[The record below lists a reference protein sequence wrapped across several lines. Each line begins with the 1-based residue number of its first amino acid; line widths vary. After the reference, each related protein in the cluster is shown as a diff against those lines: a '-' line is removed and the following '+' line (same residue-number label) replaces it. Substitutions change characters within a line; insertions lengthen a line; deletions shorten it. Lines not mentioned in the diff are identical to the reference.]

1 MKEIKIFLASSKEL
15 ELERD
20 KFASLINQL
29 NRIFKRRG
37 LELELVIWEYLGSS
51 MSKKR
56 KQDEYNDELRQCE
69 ICLVVFWNVFGD
81 YTREEFNIA
90 YDELCAGNNPKRL
103 YVFFKEPAQMT
114 DDMLSFKNSF
124 ADKYGHFYSVFDNPD
139 TLKLNF
145 LLQLEIFKNDVLDIS
160 KLVSIENSCVSLDGV
175 SFIDLKNV
183 SFAANNENYTSLQ
196 QQIDK
201 QRKRVIRY
209 PDDLEEQSELHTLLE
224 KRKGM
229 EDDMLNLA
237 RKLAEQSI
245 YKMSSRMIEA
255 RRLFEL
261 GELQAVIKILDTK
274 DIIADIKSSKSAIE
288 MYNLLREQE
297 MVNIEQ
303 RANEIQLRI
312 RTEKVLSEIGWTEKI
327 INEYKN
333 LIDEIR
339 GYVSP
344 VCLAKI
350 LFEAARFIEDYCP
363 DILAANYYTECID
376 TMKSLKA
383 IPDSEMPVYA
393 DMLFYAGK
401 FFTEDVFEIDYD
413 PTEGEWMGDA
423 EIRIHNKVVKRWN
436 RYKKLAKH
444 YLKSSVEIF
453 NKINIENNHADDI
466 YYSLACLAHYEARHG
481 NDSSAT
487 AANRRLLQYT
497 KSSGLSNEFIL
508 SALRRSAA
516 EFYINNDNVGYDQII
531 TECDKII
538 QTLNIQLLSTS
549 SLSDLVTI
557 YKMKK
562 DYQQALIFSNQALAK
577 YRELSHE
584 DPYAYQDSM
593 ASCLECI
600 AMFKHW
606 LTTDY
611 KTNPETKQLLDEAE
625 QIFRRLHDITGS
637 DVYWRKRGHI
647 LNLKFELRLKERM
660 DYCSYLFKSK
670 RGELIQ
676 YFSSHL
682 KSGKHTYNIEGELDC
697 PLKSISIII
706 RKVRNK
712 DLYNLSFT
720 WKFDPLQTTGYEY
733 INMDFREEFSKEG
746 LYCLLSSAEC
756 YDNLCNDIVRAID
769 KGGHMD

>member
-1 MKEIKIFLASSKEL
+1 MSTIKIFLASSKEL

-37 LELELVIWEYLGSS
+37 LELELVIWEYLDSS

-56 KQDEYNDELRQCE
+56 KQDEYNEELRQCE

-81 YTREEFNIA
+81 YTKEEFNIA
-90 YDELCAGNNPKRL
+90 YDGLCAGNNPKRL
-103 YVFFKEPAQMT
+103 YVFFKEPAKMS
-114 DDMLSFKNSF
+114 DDMLNFKNSF
-124 ADKYGHFYSVFDNPD
+124 ADKYGHFYSVFDNAD

-160 KLVSIENSCVSLDGV
+160 KSVSVEDSCVSVGGV
-175 SFIDLKNV
+175 PFIDLRNV
-183 SFAANNENYTSLQ
+183 PFAANNESYITLQ

-201 QRKRVIRY
+201 QRKRVNRY
-209 PDDLEEQSELHTLLE
+209 PDDLEEQSELHILLE
-224 KRKGM
+224 KRQEV
-229 EDDMLNLA
+229 EDNMVNLA
-237 RKLAEQSI
+237 RKLAEQSTH
-245 YKMSSRMIEA
+245 KMSPRMIEA

-274 DIIADIKSSKSAIE
+274 DIIADIKSSKSTIE

-297 MVNIEQ
+297 MANIEQ

-327 INEYKN
+327 IKEYKC

-344 VCLAKI
+344 ICFARI

-376 TMKSLKA
+376 TMKSLKT

-401 FFTEDVFEIDYD
+401 FFTEDIFEIDYD

-423 EIRIHNKVVKRWN
+423 EIKIHNKVVKRWN

-444 YLKSSVEIF
+444 YLESSVVIF
-453 NKINIENNHADDI
+453 NKINHRNNYAEDI
-466 YYSLACLAHYEARHG
+466 YYSLACLARYESLHR
-481 NDSSAT
+481 DDCSVT
-487 AANRRLLQYT
+487 ASNKRLLQYT
-497 KSSGLSNEFIL
+497 KSTGLSNELIL
-508 SALRRSAA
+508 SAFRQSAV
-516 EFYINNDNVGYDQII
+516 EFYINEDIDGYNQII
-531 TECDKII
+531 IECDRII
-538 QTLNIQLLSTS
+538 QTLNIQSLSTS
-549 SLSDLVTI
+549 SLSDLATI
-557 YKMKK
+557 YEMKK
-562 DYQQALIFSNQALAK
+562 DYQQAMVFSNQALEK
-577 YRELSHE
+577 FRELSIE
-584 DPYAYQDSM
+584 DPYAYQDSI
-593 ASCLECI
+593 ASCLESI
-600 AMFKHW
+600 AICKHW
-606 LTTDY
+606 LNTDY

-625 QIFRRLHDITGS
+625 QIYNKLYDVTGS
-637 DVYWRKRGHI
+637 NVYWRKRGHI

-660 DYCSYLFKSK
+660 DYCSHLFKSIQD
-670 RGELIQ
+670 ELIQ
-676 YFSSHL
+676 YFSTHL
-682 KSGKHTYNIEGELDC
+682 KSGKHTYNIDWGLDC
-697 PLKSISIII
+697 PIKNISAII
-706 RKVRNK
+706 RKIRNK
-712 DLYNLSFT
+712 DLYKLSFT
-720 WKFDPLQTTGYEY
+720 WEFDPCQTTGYEY
-733 INMDFREEFSKEG
+733 INMDIREEFSKSE
-746 LYCLLSSAEC
+746 LYTYLSSREC
-756 YDNLCNDIVRAID
+756 YDDLCAYIIRGID